1 MPPRSNNKKKGR
13 NNKGEKK
20 TKVQKKIEKESNNPS
35 VKEMYRQLKADGCR
49 ISFGENGATRISHP
63 CMTPDADMRLFSDR
77 SLINMKDR
85 RKIVDNYI
93 HNYEDDLRQGVYEGT
108 SVIGQNL
115 VCPHLGPMLCEALL
129 DNDVH
134 IDMLRFLEKADKK
147 MSAFVKCVVSSE
159 LQTMSFLV
167 CNYSFPLY
175 TIF

>member
-1 MPPRSNNKKKGR
+1 
-13 NNKGEKK
+13 
-20 TKVQKKIEKESNNPS
+20 
-35 VKEMYRQLKADGCR
+35 
-49 ISFGENGATRISHP
+49 
-63 CMTPDADMRLFSDR
+63 MTIIF
-77 SLINMKDR
+77 I
-85 RKIVDNYI
+85 
-93 HNYEDDLRQGVYEGT
+93 NYEDDLRQGVYEGT

-175 TIF
+175 TIFYLSSKGTHHTCS